1 MFNSKT
7 LTPKLIIK
15 LGISFLALLV
25 LMAASYVV
33 FTLYFTQKYRQEI
46 TQKLNVNLAQHLID
60 EKFQQ
65 AKPFLEDGSVNKAL
79 FGDLMHDMMAV
90 NRAIEVYLLNSNGEI
105 LYSVVLD
112 HDKPNAPK
120 KHVDLVPVKH
130 FIQSKGERLILGDDP
145 RDANQQA
152 IFSAAAFNQDG
163 NEGYIYIVL
172 ESKVEEAVT
181 ASLASSYFLKLGF
194 GASLLT
200 LFFTI
205 GVGLIAIWFL
215 TKNTRQIIHTVRRFR
230 EGDYDIRIPNAERSD
245 LSVLATQFNDMAD
258 TIVENMDAMKSVD
271 RLRRELIANI
281 SHDLRTPLAIMNGYI
296 ETLHMKQ
303 DSLSPEQQQEYLG
316 IVMESSSKLNKMI
329 AQLFEYSKLEA
340 NQIEPQK
347 EPFSM
352 LDLAH
357 DMVAKYEILAAKK
370 QIALSVDSGEKLP
383 LVFADISLVERAIQ
397 NLLDN
402 AIRHTPEGGII
413 ELVLRASASEVE
425 IRIDDSGPGISLKD
439 QAFIFERFRQAEE
452 GKASK
457 DGAGIGLAIV
467 KKIMDLHNTTI
478 QVVSQPEHGASFRF
492 SLPSVAV

>member
-15 LGISFLALLV
+15 LGISFLLLLV
-25 LMAASYVV
+25 LMAASYVAS
-33 FTLYFTQKYRQEI
+33 TIYFTQKYRQEI
-46 TQKLNVNLAQHLID
+46 TQKLNVNVAQHLID

-65 AKPFLEDGSVNKAL
+65 EKPFLEDSSVNKAL

-90 NRAIEVYLLNSNGEI
+90 NRAIEVYLLNKQGEI
-105 LYSVVLD
+105 LYSVVLN
-112 HDKPNAPK
+112 HDEPDAPK
-120 KHVDLVPVKH
+120 QQVNLGPVH
-130 FIQSKGERLILGDDP
+130 EFIQTKGEKLVLGDDP
-145 RDANQQA
+145 RNANKQT
-152 IFSAAAFNQDG
+152 IFSAAAFNEQG
-163 NEGYIYIVL
+163 QEGYIYIVL
-172 ESKVEEAVT
+172 ESEAQESVT
-181 ASLASSYFLKLGF
+181 ASLASSFFFRLGF
-194 GASLLT
+194 GAAMLT

-205 GVGLIAIWFL
+205 GIGLIAIWFL

-230 EGDYDIRIPNAERSD
+230 EGDYDIRIPDAENSD

-296 ETLHMKQ
+296 ETLHMKR
-303 DSLSPEQQQEYLG
+303 DSLKPEEQEKYLE
-316 IVMESSSKLNKMI
+316 IVMESSNRLNTMI

-347 EPFSM
+347 EPFSIS
-352 LDLAH
+352 DLAH
-357 DMVAKYEILAAKK
+357 DMAAKYAILAEKK
-370 QIALSVDSGEKLP
+370 DISLKVDCEEKLP

-402 AIRHTPEGGII
+402 AIRYTPEGGKVA
-413 ELVLRASASEVE
+413 LWLRANDSEVE
-425 IRIDDSGPGISLKD
+425 VRVDDSGPGINRKD
-439 QAFIFERFRQAEE
+439 QAFIFERFRQAGGEQ
-452 GKASK
+452 ASK

-478 QVVSQPEHGASFRF
+478 QVVSQPEQGASFRF
-492 SLPSVAV
+492 SLPCYG

>member
-1 MFNSKT
+1 MFNNKT
-7 LTPKLIIK
+7 VTPKLIIK

-25 LMAASYVV
+25 LMAAAYVV
-33 FTLYFTQKYRQEI
+33 STMYFTQKYRQEI

-65 AKPFLEDGSVNKAL
+65 ATPFLEDGSVNKAL

-90 NRAIEVYLLNSNGEI
+90 NRAIEVYLLDKKGDI

-112 HDKPNAPK
+112 HDEPNAPK
-120 KHVDLVPVKH
+120 QHVNLAPVNE
-130 FIQSKGERLILGDDP
+130 FIESKGEKLILGDDP

-194 GASLLT
+194 GTSLLT

-230 EGDYDIRIPNAERSD
+230 EGDYEIRIPNAEKSD

-296 ETLHMKQ
+296 ETLHMKRE
-303 DSLSPEQQQEYLG
+303 SLSAEEQENYLN
-316 IVMESSSKLNKMI
+316 IVMESSSRLNTMI

-347 EPFSM
+347 EPFPIS
-352 LDLAH
+352 DLAH
-357 DMVAKYEILAAKK
+357 DMIAKYDILAKK
-370 QIALSVDSGEKLP
+370 KGVELAVDCQENLP

-402 AIRHTPEGGII
+402 AIRYTPEGG
-413 ELVLRASASEVE
+413 EVTLSLLANASEVE
-425 IRIDDSGPGISLKD
+425 IRIDDSGPGIQQED
-439 QAFIFERFRQAEE
+439 QALIFERFRQA
-452 GKASK
+452 GNGNVAK

-478 QVVSQPEHGASFRF
+478 RVVSQPDHGASFRF
-492 SLPSVAV
+492 SLPCYG